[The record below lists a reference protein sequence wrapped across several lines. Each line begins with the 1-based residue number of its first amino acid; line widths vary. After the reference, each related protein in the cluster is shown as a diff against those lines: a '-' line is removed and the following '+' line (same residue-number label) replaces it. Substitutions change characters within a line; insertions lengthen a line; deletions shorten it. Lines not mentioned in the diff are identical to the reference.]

1 MEMETK
7 TVVAVLIAVV
17 MTISL
22 CYSLTQDLR
31 KELRALRA
39 EHEAIEQ
46 NYCPTCGSYLGEVED
61 GND

>member
-1 MEMETK
+1 MKTK
-7 TVVAVLIAVV
+7 TVVAVLITVV
-17 MTISL
+17 ITLSL

-31 KELRALRA
+31 EELVALRA

-46 NYCPTCGSYLGEVED
+46 NYCPTCGTYLGEVED

>member
-1 MEMETK
+1 MENK
-7 TVVAVLIAVV
+7 TVVAILITFVITMFV
-17 MTISL
+17 

-46 NYCPTCGSYLGEVED
+46 NYCPTCGAYLGGVED
-61 GND
+61 G